1 MYNPYESSVS
11 DIKGGERINETR
23 DKIFTEQSK
32 FKGKNKKSNEY
43 MSKEEPFTTNKTIK
57 QLNHFSCTAHSKGT
71 RTIAQ
76 KKNNKRTGPLW
87 RGCL

>member
-1 MYNPYESSVS
+1 MYNPYESSLS
-11 DIKGGERINETR
+11 DFKGGERINETG

-57 QLNHFSCTAHSKGT
+57 YYQGTNKAHYYLTSYVRVKV
-71 RTIAQ
+71 ISISVVDY
-76 KKNNKRTGPLW
+76 
-87 RGCL
+87 